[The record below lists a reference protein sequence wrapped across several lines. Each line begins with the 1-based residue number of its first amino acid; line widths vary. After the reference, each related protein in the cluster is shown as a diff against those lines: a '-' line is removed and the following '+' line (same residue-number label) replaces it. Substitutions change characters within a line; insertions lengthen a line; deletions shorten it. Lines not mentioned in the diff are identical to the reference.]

1 MKISISKRVFLAA
14 MISGLLP
21 LFASANEGALDVA
34 PSEKKVDIVALRAQ
48 SQANVLAE
56 IDRQVERSTTFI
68 KEQLGARMSDGERFR
83 YEYMMRSA
91 YESDLMKLRT
101 RLLRSKR
108 LTNPAV
114 EVLKE
119 ERLAL
124 LKKLEALEERIV
136 AASEDTPEI
145 QVLDYQRTQ
154 NELRL
159 QELREILTP
168 PEERKTSK
176 ENNPTTP

>member
-1 MKISISKRVFLAA
+1 MKNFISKRVFLAA
-14 MISGLLP
+14 MLSGLIP
-21 LFASANEGALDVA
+21 LFATANEAPVDVA

-68 KEQLGARMSDGERFR
+68 KEQLSDLKSAGERFR
-83 YEYMMRSA
+83 YEYMMRSV
-91 YESDLMKLRT
+91 YENDLMKLRT
-101 RLLRSKR
+101 RLLRSQR

-119 ERLAL
+119 ERSAL

-136 AASEDTPEI
+136 VASEETPEI
-145 QVLDYQRTQ
+145 QVLDYQRAQ